1 MGIIVGSLAR
11 QNWHRQARQRG
22 LSRAAAEEAAFE
34 KTAAIGREFGF
45 QPMGIDIDYGAFG
58 TGRDALEALK
68 ARLAENGMVP
78 VASFGPVVVS
88 NDALVR
94 EANLEQVRRELEEIA
109 VLGARTA
116 TFHVKYHGRVTREGQ
131 VRFVVQMLRQIGPIA
146 AGYGIR
152 VCQEDYDYF
161 TSAELLRI
169 CREVGLPNVGIH
181 SDTGNWLLLGEDPVA
196 ATRACL
202 PYTLH
207 AHVRDYVL
215 ENETYNG
222 VALGEGLVD
231 FPRVLPVLA
240 EAGREEDIIFA
251 VEVDTDDRD
260 EDEAA
265 RASYAY
271 LKQWLVANGHTEHV
285 RA

>member
-22 LSRAAAEEAAFE
+22 RSRAEAEEAAFE

-45 QPMGIDIDYGAFG
+45 RPMGIDIDQRAFG
-58 TGRDALEALK
+58 GGRDANEALK
-68 ARLAENGMVP
+68 ARLAENDMVP

-88 NDALVR
+88 NDAMVR
-94 EANLEQVRRELEEIA
+94 QANLDRIRRELEEIA

-116 TFHVKYHGRVTREGQ
+116 TFHVQYHGRVTREGQ
-131 VRFVVQMLRQIGPIA
+131 VRFTVQMLREIGPIA

-161 TSAELLRI
+161 ASAELLRI
-169 CREVGLPNVGIH
+169 CREVDLPNVGIH
-181 SDTGNWLLLGEDPVA
+181 SDTGNWLLLGEDPVE

-231 FPRVLPVLA
+231 FPRVLPILA
-240 EAGREEDIIFA
+240 EAGREDDIIFA

-265 RASYAY
+265 LESYRY
-271 LKQWLVANGHTEHV
+271 LKRWLVANGHTEHV
-285 RA
+285 AV

>member
-22 LSRAAAEEAAFE
+22 LSRAEAEEAAFE

-45 QPMGIDIDYGAFG
+45 RPMGIDIDQRAFG
-58 TGRDALEALK
+58 GGRDATEALK
-68 ARLAENGMVP
+68 ARLAENDLVP

-88 NDALVR
+88 NDAMVR
-94 EANLEQVRRELEEIA
+94 RANLDRIRRELEEIA

-116 TFHVKYHGRVTREGQ
+116 TFHVQYHGRVTREGQ
-131 VRFVVQMLRQIGPIA
+131 VRFTVQMLREIGPIA

-161 TSAELLRI
+161 ASAELLRI
-169 CREVGLPNVGIH
+169 CREVDLPNVGIH
-181 SDTGNWLLLGEDPVA
+181 SDTGNWLLLGEDPVE

-202 PYTLH
+202 PYTFH

-240 EAGREEDIIFA
+240 EAGRENDIIFA

-265 RASYAY
+265 HASYAY
-271 LKQWLVANGHTEHV
+271 LKRWLVANGHTEHV
-285 RA
+285 KA

>member
-22 LSRAAAEEAAFE
+22 LSRAEAEEAAFE

-45 QPMGIDIDYGAFG
+45 RPMGIDIDYGAFG
-58 TGRDALEALK
+58 EGRGAIEELK
-68 ARLAENGMVP
+68 ARLAENDMVP

-88 NDALVR
+88 NDAMVR
-94 EANLEQVRRELEEIA
+94 QANLDRIRRELEEIA

-116 TFHVKYHGRVTREGQ
+116 TFHVQYHGRVTREGQ
-131 VRFVVQMLRQIGPIA
+131 VRFTVQMLREIGPIA

-161 TSAELLRI
+161 ASAELLRI
-169 CREVGLPNVGIH
+169 CREVDLPNVGIH
-181 SDTGNWLLLGEDPVA
+181 SDTGNWLLLGEDPA
-196 ATRACL
+196 EATRACL

-240 EAGREEDIIFA
+240 EAGRENDIIFA

-265 RASYAY
+265 HASYAY
-271 LKQWLVANGHTEHV
+271 LKRWLVANGHTEHV
-285 RA
+285 KA